1 MIPCFF
7 CYFMVKYVS
16 RRIGAC
22 GGITMFIDLNK
33 NNGKDY
39 LRLVESVRVTNK
51 NGYKVS
57 QKKTILNIGPL
68 DRFDD
73 GEPDYIGRLR
83 KSFRA
88 GNPLIPALRPYCEG
102 KKEAETYRFAIN
114 EGSPDCFGH
123 PKLFSHILMERILE
137 ELGLNTFFSSYKGF
151 TKLQYDVYGFAKLLI
166 WGRLLNP
173 ASKYATVRQNED
185 YYEPILNDFNPDN
198 VYDTLDFIAH
208 NKDKIIR
215 RINTNL
221 VKKAHRSPEIIYYD
235 VTNFYFEIGEPDE
248 DILDEEG
255 NIIEKGQRKMGVCKE
270 ERKLP
275 IVQVG
280 LFMDDEGIPIAIETF
295 PGNTLDHLTLR
306 PALKKNVDSLD
317 FSRFIMIA
325 DRGICNYQNLLHV
338 LDAGNGYIVSKS
350 LLKSTKK
357 EREWTY
363 DGESYIAVSH
373 DFMYKSRII
382 KKTVK
387 DEDGNK
393 RTIEEQ
399 VVVYWSRKF
408 QLRAER
414 ENKKFLDFLQKLQE
428 HPENFRITAVQA
440 KALRKFFK
448 KECVNEKTGEILDSS
463 KIKVFVDFDKVAA
476 YRKSLGYYQIVT
488 SELTMDA
495 REVIDKYHGLTQI
508 EDQFR
513 VMKGDLDT
521 RPLYVRTPGHV
532 TAHLLIC
539 MISLIMLRIIQK
551 KMKDS
556 GVVKTDPDAYW
567 SGGLSAA
574 RIQAALNKWKVDI
587 LPGDLYRFMDVDD
600 PDLKLILDAF
610 GVDIPAKLYRRAE
623 LRSIK
628 TGIKVFM

>member
-1 MIPCFF
+1 
-7 CYFMVKYVS
+7 
-16 RRIGAC
+16 
-22 GGITMFIDLNK
+22 MFIDLNK

-88 GNPLIPALRPYCEG
+88 GNPLIPVLRPYCEG
-102 KKEAETYRFAIN
+102 KREAETYRFAIN

-166 WGRLLNP
+166 FGRLLNP

-198 VYDTLDFIAH
+198 VYDTLDFIAD
-208 NKDKIIR
+208 NEDKIIR

-235 VTNFYFEIGEPDE
+235 VTNFYFEIEEPDE
-248 DILDEEG
+248 DVLDEEG

-275 IVQVG
+275 IVQMG

-306 PALKKNVDSLD
+306 PALKKNVDGLD

-363 DGESYIAVSH
+363 DDEGYIAISD
-373 DFMYKSRII
+373 DFRYKSRIV
-382 KKTVK
+382 KKNVK
-387 DEDGNK
+387 DEAGNK

-408 QLRAER
+408 QLRAEC

-428 HPENFRITAVQA
+428 HPENFRITAVQS

-463 KIKVFVDFDKVAA
+463 KIKAFVDFDKVAA
-476 YRKSLGYYQIVT
+476 YKKSLGYYQIVT

-495 REVIDKYHGLTQI
+495 REVVDKYHGLTQI

-521 RPLYVRTPGHV
+521 RPLYVRTPEHV

-539 MISLIMLRIIQK
+539 MISLSMLRIIQK
-551 KMKDS
+551 RMKDS
-556 GVVKTDPDAYW
+556 GIVKTDPDAYW
-567 SGGLSAA
+567 SSGLSAA
-574 RIQAALNKWKVDI
+574 RIQAALNKWKVDT

-610 GVDIPAKLYRRAE
+610 GVDIPARLYRRAE

>member
-1 MIPCFF
+1 M
-7 CYFMVKYVS
+7 YVES
-16 RRIGAC
+16 
-22 GGITMFIDLNK
+22 FK
-33 NNGKDY
+33 NNGIPY
-39 LRLVESVRVTNK
+39 LRLVRNDRVTNK
-51 NGYKVS
+51 RGL
-57 QKKTILNIGPL
+57 KTSTKTVVLNIGPL
-68 DRFDD
+68 SRFDD
-73 GEPDYIGRLR
+73 GQPDYIDRLK
-83 KSFRA
+83 KSFKA
-88 GNPLIPALRPYCEG
+88 GTPLVPSLLPFCED
-102 KKEAETYRFAIN
+102 KTVAETYRFSFK

-151 TKLQYDVYGFAKLLI
+151 TKLQYDVYSFAKLLVF
-166 WGRLLNP
+166 GRLLNP
-173 ASKYATVRQNED
+173 ASKCATLRQNND
-185 YYEPILNDFNPDN
+185 YFEPVLKDFNPDN
-198 VYDTLDFIAH
+198 VYDTLDFIAS

-235 VTNFYFEIGEPDE
+235 VTNFYFEIGDPDE
-248 DILDEEG
+248 DTLDEEG
-255 NIIEKGQRKMGVCKE
+255 NIIQKGQRKMGVCKE

-275 IVQVG
+275 IVQMG

-306 PALKKNVDSLD
+306 PALKKNIDGLD

-357 EREWTY
+357 EQEWAYSDEDYT
-363 DGESYIAVSH
+363 AVSD
-373 DFMYKSRII
+373 DFKYKSRIV
-382 KKTVK
+382 KKNVK
-387 DEDGNK
+387 DENGNK
-393 RTIEEQ
+393 RTLEERA
-399 VVVYWSRKF
+399 VVYWSRKF
-408 QLRAER
+408 QRRAEH
-414 ENKKFLDFLQKLQE
+414 ENKKFLDFLYKLQE
-428 HPENFRITAVQA
+428 HPENFRITAVQS

-463 KIKVFVDFDKVAA
+463 KIKAFVDFDKVEE
-476 YRKSLGYYQIVT
+476 YRKRLGYYQIVT

-495 REVIDKYHGLTQI
+495 QEVIDKYHGLTQI

-521 RPLYVRTPGHV
+521 RPLYVRTPEHI

-539 MISLIMLRIIQK
+539 MISLITLRIIQK
-551 KMKDS
+551 RMKDS
-556 GVVKTDPDAYW
+556 GIVRADPDAYW
-567 SGGLSAA
+567 NSGMSAA
-574 RIQAALNKWKVDI
+574 RIQTALNKWKVDA
-587 LPGDLYRFMDVDD
+587 LPGELYRFMDVDD

-610 GVDIPAKLYRRAE
+610 GINIPAKLYRRAE
-623 LRSIK
+623 LKHIK
-628 TGIKVFM
+628 TEIKVFM